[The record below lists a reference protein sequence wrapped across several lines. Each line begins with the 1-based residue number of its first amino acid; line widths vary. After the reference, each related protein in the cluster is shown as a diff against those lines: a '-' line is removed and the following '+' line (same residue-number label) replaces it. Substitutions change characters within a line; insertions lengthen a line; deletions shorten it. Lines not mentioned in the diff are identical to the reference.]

1 MRIENSRMSKLNHEI
16 LLKDSQEKITVIL
29 AASTKLWGIIEEE
42 RVLLFDYHE
51 QSSSLMKTTSPS
63 E

>member
-1 MRIENSRMSKLNHEI
+1 MSKLNSEI
-16 LLKDSQEKITVIL
+16 LLKDSQEKITVNL
-29 AASTKLWGIIEEE
+29 AASTRLWGIIEEE

-51 QSSSLMKTTSPS
+51 QSSSLMKITSPF